1 MKCAAVLLLVCVG
14 FVVSQPQP
22 QAVKEQPKD
31 QKATQQ
37 KEAPQTAQAPK
48 PVSEP
53 SKEQKDQKKD
63 EKKDVKKEQPQAKD
77 SAANFQAECLAQ
89 SKAKQDLVAKAKMG
103 EFKEDAALKNHMYCM
118 AQKIGFMD
126 NKGEILKE
134 KLKEKSKALIGDQA
148 AASKLVDACAQKRKD
163 GPDTAFHTIKC
174 FYEKSTPKHVVIV

>member
-1 MKCAAVLLLVCVG
+1 MKCAVVFALVCVG

-22 QAVKEQPKD
+22 QAAKEQPKD
-31 QKATQQ
+31 QKASQQ

-53 SKEQKDQKKD
+53 SKELKDQ
-63 EKKDVKKEQPQAKD
+63 KKEQPQAKD

-103 EFKEDAALKNHMYCM
+103 EFKEDPALKNHMYCM

-126 NKGEILKE
+126 NKGEILKD
-134 KLKEKSKALIGDQA
+134 KLKEKTKAIIGDQA